1 MLVKLLCHEIPLSV
15 LDVYET
21 SALWEMSEDEIQ
33 TSILGKIKTELGGKI
48 EGGHKSSKT
57 GQEKPGT
64 HRPKVG

>member
-33 TSILGKIKTELGGKI
+33 TSILGKIKSELGGKI

>member
-33 TSILGKIKTELGGKI
+33 TSILGKIKTEPGGKI

>member
-15 LDVYET
+15 LDVYEI

-33 TSILGKIKTELGGKI
+33 TSILGKIKSELGGKI